1 MNRNSKLYPL
11 VCLITGA
18 IIIAAGIYTLSA
30 GDVILHVASLI
41 GGGVVT
47 VQGAG
52 LILSAILKRK
62 NLSKAAMGNVLFGGF
77 FNALSGIFIMML
89 PQFGYA
95 PIYFVFTAYIFVNA
109 LIKIVDYVID
119 RRDNVPGRLK
129 ELLLFIFF
137 IVFGILMVF
146 VPGMG
151 KRSFLVVAGIYCVL
165 YGAFL
170 LSDFIFQCLPEE
182 IRKKFT
188 GKMTLPMPALLSTL
202 MPFMNLKTRRK
213 KRTFDFLSFG

>member
-77 FNALSGIFIMML
+77 FNDIKDDFTN
-89 PQFGYA
+89 FFA
-95 PIYFVFTAYIFVNA
+95 PAQTRLFSTCFTCGA
-109 LIKIVDYVID
+109 
-119 RRDNVPGRLK
+119 
-129 ELLLFIFF
+129 
-137 IVFGILMVF
+137 
-146 VPGMG
+146 G
-151 KRSFLVVAGIYCVL
+151 K
-165 YGAFL
+165 
-170 LSDFIFQCLPEE
+170 
-182 IRKKFT
+182 
-188 GKMTLPMPALLSTL
+188 
-202 MPFMNLKTRRK
+202 
-213 KRTFDFLSFG
+213 